1 MAVAALSLNAGA
13 DEVINSDYK
22 LAQIQILA

>member
-13 DEVINSDYK
+13 GEVIKSDYK
-22 LAQIQILA
+22 LAQTQTLA